1 MGAGPPLVMLPG
13 LAPENCRPVGSM
25 RSAELSTMGLYS
37 KRFTVYWT
45 GRPTGLAAGVT
56 FAELTAQIADAL
68 RARFAEPVD
77 VIGFSTGGSF
87 GQQLAAEHPD
97 VVRRLVLVSS
107 GCRLAGHAAHTQRAM
122 IDLVARRGPRAGMA
136 AFAWDVVPRW
146 RGRVAAAAFM
156 YAAGLRLYPGARDSS
171 DFLATLIAE
180 AEFDLAQLP
189 TVSTPTLIV
198 NGGRDRFYEADVVA
212 ETAQL
217 IPGSQLLV
225 LPKRGHVGT
234 VSDRTTVRTA
244 TEFLGIA

>member
-45 GRPTGLAAGVT
+45 GRPTGLTAGIT

-97 VVRRLVLVSS
+97 VVRRLALISS
-107 GCRLAGHAAHTQRAM
+107 GCRLAGHAARTQRTI
-122 IDLVARRGPRAGMA
+122 IDVVAKRGARAGMA
-136 AFAWDVVPRW
+136 AFGWDAVPPW
-146 RGRVAAAAFM
+146 RGRAAAAAFL
-156 YAAGLRLYPGARDSS
+156 YAAGLRLYPGARDHS

-180 AEFDLAQLP
+180 AEFDLAELP
-189 TVSTPTLIV
+189 TINAPTLVV
-198 NGGRDRFYEADVVA
+198 NGGRDRFYESHIVA
-212 ETAQL
+212 ETTQL
-217 IPGSQLLV
+217 IPGSQLIV
-225 LPKRGHVGT
+225 LPKRGHVGA
-234 VSDRTTVRTA
+234 VSDRLTVRA
-244 TEFLGIA
+244 AKDFLSG